1 MDELDILLQETIERY
16 VSPGARVLGATPLP
30 GGEQGYS
37 GATVSYYDVR
47 FATVA
52 GTTEHV
58 HLITKD
64 GALRERRVLARLGA
78 QGHPT
83 LPFSHTLDL
92 TTDAPALFCQQYVG
106 KDRAGAAPAF
116 AAQVAEGLAAI
127 HAANLR
133 CAAEMDWLPRADH
146 TFFVGTLLAVYWRPH
161 WETTIAHAAFA
172 AEFGEYAPKLE
183 EAAAHFLRTMD
194 ALWNEGDSLTLT
206 HADIYQPHVLVYEGR
221 PYFIDWGQ
229 AKYGSFYLDL
239 PNYFTPE
246 TVLLYRDAL
255 ARHGHDIPVADFLE
269 RYYEVGRYPGFTYM
283 PIPLSQWRVGGT
295 LREESRPH
303 LLTLLDRAMHG
314 WRTGLSSGQVVQ

>member
-1 MDELDILLQETIERY
+1 MNELDILLQETIDRY

-37 GATVSYYDVR
+37 GATVRYYDVR
-47 FATVA
+47 FAPAA
-52 GTTEHV
+52 GALDHV

-83 LPFSHTLDL
+83 IPFSHTLDL
-92 TTDAPALFCQQYVG
+92 TTDAPALFCQQHVG
-106 KDRAGAAPAF
+106 SQRAGAAPDF
-116 AAQVAEGLAAI
+116 VPQVAEGLAAI
-127 HAANLR
+127 HCANLGR
-133 CAAEMDWLPRADH
+133 AAEMDWLPRADH

-172 AEFGEYAPKLE
+172 EEFGEYAQKLE
-183 EAAAHFLRTMD
+183 EAAGHFLRTMD
-194 ALWNEGDSLTLT
+194 ALWAEGDSLTLT
-206 HADIYQPHVLVYEGR
+206 HADIYHPHVLVYEGR

-239 PNYFTPE
+239 PNYFTPD

-255 ARHGHDIPVADFLE
+255 ARRGHEIPVADFLE

-283 PIPLSQWRVGGT
+283 PIPLSQWRAGG
-295 LREESRPH
+295 RVRDESRPH
-303 LLTLLDRAMHG
+303 LLTMLDRAMHG
-314 WRTGLSSGQVVQ
+314 WRTGPGLVG